1 MSVTT
6 LTPEE
11 LKTLQEY
18 QNENNEIV
26 AGLGTIELTIDNLNS
41 QKTELLENFKKL
53 QTQQNQTAKE
63 LQAKYGDGNIN
74 LETGEISAME

>member
-18 QNENNEIV
+18 QFENNEIV
-26 AGLGTIELTIDNLNS
+26 AGLGTIELTIDNLNT
-41 QKTELLENFKKL
+41 QKTELLEKFKKL

>member
-1 MSVTT
+1 MSVTK

-18 QNENNEIV
+18 QVENNEIV
-26 AGLGTIELTIDNLNS
+26 AGLGTIELTIDDLKS
-41 QKTELLENFKKL
+41 QKTQLLENFKKL
-53 QTQQNQTAKE
+53 QLKQNQSAKE

-74 LETGEISAME
+74 LETGEISALE

>member
-1 MSVTT
+1 MSVTN

-11 LKTLQEY
+11 LKVLQEY

-41 QKTELLENFKKL
+41 QKTELLEKFKKL

-74 LETGEISAME
+74 LETGEISALE

>member
-18 QNENNEIV
+18 QFENNEIV
-26 AGLGTIELTIDNLNS
+26 AGLGTIELTIDNLNT
-41 QKTELLENFKKL
+41 QKTELLEKFKKL

-63 LQAKYGDGNIN
+63 LQTKYGDGSIN

>member
-11 LKTLQEY
+11 LKNLQEY
-18 QNENNEIV
+18 QIENNEIV
-26 AGLGTIELTIDNLNS
+26 AGLGTIELTIDDLNA
-41 QKTELLENFKKL
+41 QKAELLERFKKL
-53 QTQQNQTAKE
+53 QTQQNQSAKE

-74 LETGEISAME
+74 LETGEISALE

>member
-18 QNENNEIV
+18 QFENNEIV

-41 QKTELLENFKKL
+41 QKTELLEKFKKL

-63 LQAKYGDGNIN
+63 LQTKYGDGSIN

>member
-1 MSVTT
+1 MLVTN

-11 LKTLQEY
+11 LKVLQEY

-41 QKTELLENFKKL
+41 QKTELLEKFKKL
-53 QTQQNQTAKE
+53 QTQQTQTAKE

-74 LETGEISAME
+74 LETGEISALE

>member
-18 QNENNEIV
+18 QFENNEIV
-26 AGLGTIELTIDNLNS
+26 AGLGTIELTIDNLNT
-41 QKTELLENFKKL
+41 QKTELLEKFKKL

-63 LQAKYGDGNIN
+63 LQTKYGDGNIN
-74 LETGEISAME
+74 LETGEISAVE

>member
-18 QNENNEIV
+18 QFENNEIV
-26 AGLGTIELTIDNLNS
+26 AGLGTIELTIDNLNT
-41 QKTELLENFKKL
+41 QKTELLEKFKKL
-53 QTQQNQTAKE
+53 QTQQNQSAKE

-74 LETGEISAME
+74 LETGEISALE

>member
-18 QNENNEIV
+18 QFENNEIV
-26 AGLGTIELTIDNLNS
+26 AGLGTIELTIDNLNT
-41 QKTELLENFKKL
+41 QKTELLEKFKKL

-63 LQAKYGDGNIN
+63 LQTKYGDGNIN

>member
-1 MSVTT
+1 MSVTN

-11 LKTLQEY
+11 LKVLQEY

-41 QKTELLENFKKL
+41 QKTELLEKFKKL
-53 QTQQNQTAKE
+53 QTQQTQTAKE

-74 LETGEISAME
+74 LETGEISALE

>member
-18 QNENNEIV
+18 QFENNEIV
-26 AGLGTIELTIDNLNS
+26 AGLGTIELTIDNLNT
-41 QKTELLENFKKL
+41 QKTELLEKFKKL

-63 LQAKYGDGNIN
+63 LQSKYGDGNIN

>member
-1 MSVTT
+1 MSVTN

-11 LKTLQEY
+11 LKILQEY
-18 QNENNEIV
+18 QVENNEIV

-41 QKTELLENFKKL
+41 QKTELLEKFKKL
-53 QTQQNQTAKE
+53 QTQQSQTAKE

-74 LETGEISAME
+74 LETGEISALE

>member
-11 LKTLQEY
+11 LKKLQEF
-18 QNENNEIV
+18 QIENNEIV
-26 AGLGTIELTIDNLNS
+26 AGLGTIELTIDDLKS
-41 QKTELLENFKKL
+41 QKTELLERFKKL
-53 QTQQNQTAKE
+53 QTQQNESAKE
-63 LQAKYGDGNIN
+63 LQAKYGDSNIN

>member
-1 MSVTT
+1 MSVTN

-18 QNENNEIV
+18 QIENNEIV
-26 AGLGTIELTIDNLNS
+26 AGLGTIELTIDDL
-41 QKTELLENFKKL
+41 KTKKAELLENFKKL
-53 QTQQNQTAKE
+53 QLKQNQSAKE

-74 LETGEISAME
+74 LETGEISALE

>member
-1 MSVTT
+1 MSVTN

-11 LKTLQEY
+11 LKVLQEY

-41 QKTELLENFKKL
+41 QKTELLEKFKKL
-53 QTQQNQTAKE
+53 QTQQTKTAKE

-74 LETGEISAME
+74 LETGEISALE

>member
-6 LTPEE
+6 LTSEE

-18 QNENNEIV
+18 QFENNEIV
-26 AGLGTIELTIDNLNS
+26 AGLGTIELTIDNLNT
-41 QKTELLENFKKL
+41 QKTELLEKFKKL

-63 LQAKYGDGNIN
+63 LQTKYGDGSIN

>member
-11 LKTLQEY
+11 LKNLQEY
-18 QNENNEIV
+18 QIENNEIV
-26 AGLGTIELTIDNLNS
+26 AGLGTIELTIDDLNA
-41 QKTELLENFKKL
+41 QKAELLERFKKL
-53 QTQQNQTAKE
+53 QTQQNQSAKE

-74 LETGEISAME
+74 LETGEIIALE

>member
-1 MSVTT
+1 MSVTN

-11 LKTLQEY
+11 LKVLQEY

-53 QTQQNQTAKE
+53 QTQQTQTAKE

-74 LETGEISAME
+74 LETGEISALE

>member
-1 MSVTT
+1 MSVTN
-6 LTPEE
+6 LTPED
-11 LKTLQEY
+11 LKVLQEY

-41 QKTELLENFKKL
+41 QKTELLEKFKKL
-53 QTQQNQTAKE
+53 QTQQTQTAKE

-74 LETGEISAME
+74 LETGEISALE

>member
-1 MSVTT
+1 MSVTN

-18 QNENNEIV
+18 QIENNEIV
-26 AGLGTIELTIDNLNS
+26 AGLGTIELTIDDL
-41 QKTELLENFKKL
+41 KTKKAELLENFKKL
-53 QTQQNQTAKE
+53 QLKQNQSAKE

-74 LETGEISAME
+74 LETGEINALE

>member
-18 QNENNEIV
+18 QIENNEIV
-26 AGLGTIELTIDNLNS
+26 AGLGTIELTIDNLNT
-41 QKTELLENFKKL
+41 QKTELLEKFKKL

-63 LQAKYGDGNIN
+63 LQTKYGDGNIN

>member
-18 QNENNEIV
+18 QFENNEIV

-41 QKTELLENFKKL
+41 QKTELLEKFKKL
-53 QTQQNQTAKE
+53 QTQQNQSAKE

>member
-18 QNENNEIV
+18 QFENNEIV
-26 AGLGTIELTIDNLNS
+26 AGLGTIELTIDNLNT
-41 QKTELLENFKKL
+41 QKTELLEKFKKL
-53 QTQQNQTAKE
+53 QTQQNQSAKE

>member
-11 LKTLQEY
+11 LKKLQEY
-18 QNENNEIV
+18 QFENNEIV
-26 AGLGTIELTIDNLNS
+26 AGLGTIELTIDNLNT
-41 QKTELLENFKKL
+41 QKAELLEKFKKL

>member
-1 MSVTT
+1 MSVTN

-11 LKTLQEY
+11 LKVLQEY

-41 QKTELLENFKKL
+41 QKIELLEKFKKL
-53 QTQQNQTAKE
+53 QTQQTQTAKE

-74 LETGEISAME
+74 LETGEISALE

>member
-11 LKTLQEY
+11 LKKLQEF
-18 QNENNEIV
+18 QIENNEIV
-26 AGLGTIELTIDNLNS
+26 AGLGTIELTIDDLKS
-41 QKTELLENFKKL
+41 QKTELLERFKKL
-53 QTQQNQTAKE
+53 QTQQSQTAKE

-74 LETGEISAME
+74 LETGEISAVE